1 MKNITILLFFL
12 ISSFIISCS
21 SDNSE
26 NIPIDFSNIVVEKSP
41 WILDR
46 VEISQ
51 IEGKGGYVFNPSEIQ
66 EIATL
71 LKNNYYCTLSFN
83 ADGTGIWNSEGYC
96 QDCTITWEEVIGE
109 SSIRWS
115 HRVIIYYYH
124 ISHSNQNTELIW
136 NTKSEDGFAIK
147 RPDGTLIRGDYLE
160 CNYIYK

>member
-1 MKNITILLFFL
+1 MKNITVLILLL
-12 ISSFIISCS
+12 INTLIISCS

-26 NIPIDFSNIVVEKSP
+26 NIPIESSNIVVEKSP

-51 IEGKGGYVFNPSEIQ
+51 IEGKDGYVFNPSEIQ

-71 LKNNYYCTLSFN
+71 LKNDYYCTLSFN
-83 ADGTGIWNSEGYC
+83 ADGTGIWDSLGYC
-96 QDCTITWEEVIGE
+96 QNCSITWEEVIGE

-115 HRVIIYYYH
+115 HRAFIYYYQV
-124 ISHSNQNTELIW
+124 SHSNQITELIW
-136 NTKSEDGFAIK
+136 NTKNEDGFAIRK
-147 RPDGTLIRGDYLE
+147 PDGTLIRGDYLE